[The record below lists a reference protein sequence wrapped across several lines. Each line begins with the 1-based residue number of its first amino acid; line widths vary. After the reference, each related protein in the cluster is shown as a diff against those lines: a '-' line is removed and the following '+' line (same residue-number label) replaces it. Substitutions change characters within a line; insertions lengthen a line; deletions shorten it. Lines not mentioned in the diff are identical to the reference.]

1 MREAISDVAGAVQAA
16 HKEWG
21 WYLALGVALILLGA
35 YCIYAETAAT
45 LASVLVIGAVILL
58 SGVVQIV
65 AAFMARGAGHIILL
79 LLIGALDIVV
89 GWMLLQHPGFGAL
102 ILTLFLA
109 VLFVFSGIYRIFA
122 ALWLQF
128 PYYGWVV
135 FSGIVS
141 VALGI
146 LLWMQWPVSAFWFIG
161 LAVGINLIFAGVTW
175 SSLALKLKQL
185 PA

>member
-21 WYLALGVALILLGA
+21 WYLTLGIALILLGG
-35 YCIYAETAAT
+35 YCIYAETVAT
-45 LASVLVIGAVILL
+45 LASVMVIGAVILL
-58 SGVVQIV
+58 SGIVQIV
-65 AAFMARGAGHIILL
+65 AAFMARSAGHIILL

-89 GWMLLQHPGFGAL
+89 GWMLLQHPEFGAL

-128 PYYGWVV
+128 PYYGWVI
-135 FSGIVS
+135 FSGLVS
-141 VALGI
+141 VVLGI
-146 LLWMQWPVSAFWFIG
+146 LLWAQWPVSAFWFIG
-161 LAVGINLIFAGVTW
+161 FAVGLSFVFEGISL
-175 SSLALKLKQL
+175 SSLALRLK
-185 PA
+185 AI